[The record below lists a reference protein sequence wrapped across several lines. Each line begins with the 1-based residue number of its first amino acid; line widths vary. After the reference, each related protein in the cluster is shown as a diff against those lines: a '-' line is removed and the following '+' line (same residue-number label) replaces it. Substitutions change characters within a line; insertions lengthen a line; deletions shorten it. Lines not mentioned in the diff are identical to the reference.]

1 MSLFDELVAGSPRGE
16 SASLAQRPRVLL
28 LASDLVDQIAAG
40 EVVERPASVVKE
52 LVENAIDAGAKSIQ
66 VETEAAGLARIVV
79 TDDGHG
85 MDREDAWL
93 SVARHATSKI
103 RKVEDLSTLHTMGF
117 RGEALPSIASVS
129 RFSIRT
135 RPHDA
140 VEGVEVRI
148 EGGGAATIQV
158 AGGAA
163 GTSVRVDELFF
174 NVPARRKFL
183 KSAATESAQISETL
197 LRIALANPTLRLVWM
212 RDGRR
217 AKEWAPA
224 NDGYQRALQ
233 LFPDE
238 KLGALEGER
247 DGVHV
252 RAMLSAPERAR
263 VGAQHL
269 HVSVNGRVVRDRAL
283 ARAITFAY
291 GSTVPPGRTP
301 VGVVWLSLSP
311 DRVDANVH
319 PQKAE
324 VRFADARVVLDNVTR
339 ILASGLGHSPFRSR
353 PNVVQ
358 SATPTASSD
367 EELNDPWQLAG
378 VQPVPDEPAADYEMG
393 TLAPA
398 WMSDAGVVSPQQGYR
413 GLRVLGQVARTYI
426 VCEGPNGLVVLDQH
440 AADERVRHA
449 KLAADYS
456 ARDVSVQR
464 WLMPERVDL
473 SEREVVLATEQEAT
487 LAALGLEVRVLGPR
501 TVTLVGTPALLKN
514 VSADRLLRDVLAEL
528 GRTGSRAF
536 GDAVDTALATMAC
549 HGSIRA
555 GQALSME
562 EMRALILSLA
572 NVESFAGHC
581 PHGRPVAHT
590 ISLSELSRGVGR

>member
-1 MSLFDELVAGSPRGE
+1 MSLLDETASP
-16 SASLAQRPRVLL
+16 SPRPRVLL

-52 LVENAIDAGAKSIQ
+52 LVENAIDAGATSIQ
-66 VETEAAGLARIVV
+66 VETDAAGLARIMV
-79 TDDGHG
+79 TDNGHG
-85 MDREDAWL
+85 MDRDDALL

-103 RKVEDLSTLHTMGF
+103 RKVEDLSTLYTMGF

-129 RFSIRT
+129 RFALRT

-148 EGGGAATIQV
+148 DGGGSPSVQV
-158 AGGAA
+158 AGGAP
-163 GTSVRVDELFF
+163 GTSVRVDDLFF

-224 NDGYQRALQ
+224 SDGFQRALQ
-233 LFPDE
+233 LFPEE
-238 KLGALEGER
+238 KLGAVEGER

-263 VGAQHL
+263 NGAQHL

-283 ARAITFAY
+283 VRAITYAY

-311 DRVDANVH
+311 ERVDANVH

-324 VRFADARVVLDNVTR
+324 VRFADARIVLENVTR
-339 ILASGLGHSPFRSR
+339 ILAHGLGSSPFRSR
-353 PNVVQ
+353 PSAPQ
-358 SATPTASSD
+358 PAPSATPEVTAE
-367 EELNDPWQLAG
+367 EELRDPWELAG
-378 VQPVPDEPAADYEMG
+378 VPPVPDEPEFAYELG
-393 TLAPA
+393 ALPPA
-398 WMSDAGVVSPQQGYR
+398 FISDASLTSPQQGYR
-413 GLRVLGQVARTYI
+413 ELRVLGQVARTYI

-464 WLMPERVDL
+464 WLMPERVEL

-501 TVTLVGTPALLKN
+501 TVTIVGTPALLKN

-555 GQALSME
+555 GQALSIE
-562 EMRALILSLA
+562 EMRALITQLA
-572 NVESFAGHC
+572 SVESFAGHC
-581 PHGRPVAHT
+581 PHGRPIAHT
-590 ISLSELSRGVGR
+590 VSLSELARGVGR

>member
-1 MSLFDELVAGSPRGE
+1 MSD
-16 SASLAQRPRVLL
+16 SAASTRPRVLL

-52 LVENAIDAGAKSIQ
+52 LVENAIDAGATSIQ

-85 MDREDAWL
+85 MDTEDALL
-93 SVARHATSKI
+93 SIARHATSKI
-103 RKVEDLSTLHTMGF
+103 RTVDDLSTLHTMGF

-129 RFSIRT
+129 RFTLRT

-140 VEGVEVRI
+140 VEGVEVRL
-148 EGGGAATIQV
+148 EGGGAPSVQV
-158 AGGAA
+158 AGGAP
-163 GTSVRVDELFF
+163 GTSVRVDDLFF

-183 KSAATESAQISETL
+183 KSAATESAQVSETL
-197 LRIALANPTLRLVWM
+197 LRIALASPTLRLVWM

-263 VGAQHL
+263 PGAQHL

-291 GSTVPPGRTP
+291 GSTIPPGRSP

-311 DRVDANVH
+311 ERVDANVH

-324 VRFADARVVLDNVTR
+324 VRFADARAVLDNVTR
-339 ILASGLGHSPFRSR
+339 ILAHGLGSSPFRAR
-353 PNVVQ
+353 PQVAQ
-358 SATPTASSD
+358 TPPAEASGED
-367 EELNDPWQLAG
+367 ELNDPWQLAG
-378 VQPVPDEPAADYEMG
+378 VQPVPDEPALEYEFGALPPSFLSDMS
-393 TLAPA
+393 AP
-398 WMSDAGVVSPQQGYR
+398 SPQQSYAS
-413 GLRVLGQVARTYI
+413 LRVLGQLAKTYI
-426 VCEGPNGLVVLDQH
+426 VCEGPSGLVILDQH

-449 KLAADYS
+449 KLANDYA

-501 TVTLVGTPALLKN
+501 TVTIVGTPALLKN

-555 GQALSME
+555 GQVLSME
-562 EMRALILSLA
+562 EMRALLVSLS

-590 ISLSELSRGVGR
+590 VSLGELARGVGR

>member
-1 MSLFDELVAGSPRGE
+1 MSLSDAKPST
-16 SASLAQRPRVLL
+16 ATRPRVLL

-52 LVENAIDAGAKSIQ
+52 LVENAIDAGATSIQ
-66 VETEAAGLARIVV
+66 IETEAAGLARIVV

-85 MDREDAWL
+85 MDREDAL
-93 SVARHATSKI
+93 LCVARHATSKI
-103 RKVEDLSTLHTMGF
+103 RHVDDLSTLHTMGF

-129 RFSIRT
+129 RFTIRT

-140 VEGVEVRI
+140 IEGVEVRI

-163 GTSVRVDELFF
+163 GTSVRVDDLFY

-224 NDGYQRALQ
+224 SDGYQRALQ
-233 LFPDE
+233 LFPEE

-263 VGAQHL
+263 NGAQHL

-291 GSTVPPGRTP
+291 GSTIPPGRTP

-311 DRVDANVH
+311 ERVDANVH

-324 VRFADARVVLDNVTR
+324 VRFAEARIVLDNVTR
-339 ILASGLGHSPFRSR
+339 ILASGLGNSPFRFR
-353 PNVVQ
+353 PNSPQ
-358 SATPTASSD
+358 PAAAPMTER
-367 EELNDPWQLAG
+367 EEEVADPWELAG
-378 VQPVPDEPAADYEMG
+378 VQPVPDEPEEPATNYELG
-393 TLAPA
+393 SLPPA
-398 WMSDAGVVSPQQGYR
+398 FMSDAGIASGMPSPQQSYR
-413 GLRVLGQVARTYI
+413 ELRVLGQVARTYI
-426 VCEGPNGLVVLDQH
+426 VCEGPSGLVVLDQH

-449 KLAADYS
+449 KLVADYS

-464 WLMPERVDL
+464 WLMPERVEL

-501 TVTLVGTPALLKN
+501 TVTIVGTPALLKN

-555 GQALSME
+555 GQVLSME
-562 EMRALILSLA
+562 EMRALIVSLA

-581 PHGRPVAHT
+581 PHGRPIAHAV
-590 ISLSELSRGVGR
+590 SLSELSRGVGR